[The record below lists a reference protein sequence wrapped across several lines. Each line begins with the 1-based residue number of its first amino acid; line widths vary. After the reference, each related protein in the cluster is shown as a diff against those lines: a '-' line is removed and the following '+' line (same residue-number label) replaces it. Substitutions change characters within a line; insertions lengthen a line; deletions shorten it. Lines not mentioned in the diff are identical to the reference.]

1 MPTSRAGAGTSGLN
15 SIRTVVISGDP
26 AKPGPYA
33 LEIHVPPNT
42 MIAPHTHHDDR
53 FATVISGVWYFDYGA
68 QPGNAP
74 MKTLTTG
81 GFYTEPGGA
90 AHFAF
95 TRTEP
100 AVVRLD
106 GMGPSDT
113 TYVAATAS
121 K

>member
-1 MPTSRAGAGTSGLN
+1 
-15 SIRTVVISGDP
+15 VVISGDP

-81 GFYTEPGGA
+81 GFYTEP
-90 AHFAF
+90 
-95 TRTEP
+95 
-100 AVVRLD
+100 AVVRLN

>member
-1 MPTSRAGAGTSGLN
+1 
-15 SIRTVVISGDP
+15 
-26 AKPGPYA
+26 
-33 LEIHVPPNT
+33 

-100 AVVRLD
+100 AVVRLN